1 MGERLKGKRQGQINI
16 SGLDM
21 SELKNVFLKNNLEGI
36 KESCVEATRAV
47 RESIVNSWFGK
58 FNSESL
64 NAATVYHPYSTLFD
78 DGRATFVV
86 HSYISLDKYTKKKKA
101 DEWVKRHKDE
111 IGEPKWESNEYVLRL
126 QLFQGVIGLPEIAS
140 VRKDGWIDPQSG
152 KPTKWIN
159 PNPHVQAPLHAVITN
174 SSEWDK
180 WEDKVIEIAKTK
192 GITLHK

>member
-47 RESIVNSWFGK
+47 RESIVNSWFGN

-86 HSYISLDKYTKKKKA
+86 NSYISLDKYTKKQKA
-101 DEWVKRHKDE
+101 DEWVKRNKNE
-111 IGEPKWESNEYVLRL
+111 IGDVKWESNEYVLRL
-126 QLFQGVIGLPEIAS
+126 QLFQGIIGLPELAS
-140 VRKDGWIDPQSG
+140 AR
-152 KPTKWIN
+152 PTKWIN
-159 PNPHVQAPLHAVITN
+159 PNPHVQAPLHAVIME

-180 WEDKVIEIAKTK
+180 WEDRVIEIAKTK